1 MAHGCSKHSSH
12 WGLHNTYA
20 IESANVYHMSKISND
35 KINSKEDLPT
45 LDTQVIREAKATA
58 VFSKKK
64 SIQILFFKG
73 FL

>member
-1 MAHGCSKHSSH
+1 M
-12 WGLHNTYA
+12 
-20 IESANVYHMSKISND
+20 SND

-45 LDTQVIREAKATA
+45 LDTQEIKEAKVTA
-58 VFSKKK
+58 VFSKRK